1 MKTAPHALVAVVA
14 GCLLLTACAQSNAN
28 GETQP
33 GADATGAITFV
44 STGGKFQEAQTQ
56 AWQVPF
62 TEKTGIGFVND
73 GPVDESKMKAMV
85 DGGKV
90 TWDVLDT
97 SAGAA
102 GQYCGKYLEPLDFTV
117 VDRSKFDP
125 KTVGDCGVPAYFYS
139 TLLMYDTS
147 KFADNPPTSVA
158 DFFDL
163 DKYPGKRIVPPELSV
178 GLLEFALLGDGVAPD
193 QLYPLDVDRALRKLD
208 SIKAKTTFSTTY
220 GQIQQ
225 AMVDQQVTMALTST
239 ARAEAV
245 LRAGA
250 PFTAVWDKT
259 VVNWD
264 DLVIPKGSPNK
275 DAAMQFIAL
284 ATDDGPS
291 SDFSRLSSTL
301 PVNKDIATQFD
312 DVQEAINPFAPGRE
326 DGIVYGDALWWSE
339 NLDTVTDKFTNWL
352 VG

>member
-1 MKTAPHALVAVVA
+1 MKSASHALTTTVAACLVLA
-14 GCLLLTACAQSNAN
+14 GCAQSSATD
-28 GETQP
+28 EDA
-33 GADATGAITFV
+33 GADATGKITFV
-44 STGGKFQEAQTQ
+44 STGGKFQEAQIQ
-56 AWQVPF
+56 AWQVPY
-62 TEKTGIGFVND
+62 TNETGIGFVND

-102 GQYCGKYLEPLDFTV
+102 GQYCGQYLEPLDFTI
-117 VDRSKFDP
+117 VDRTKFDP
-125 KTVGDCGVPAYFYS
+125 ETVGDCGVPAYFYS

-147 KFADNPPTSVA
+147 KFGTNPPTTVA

-178 GLLEFALLGDGVAPD
+178 GLLEFALLGDGVPPD

-208 SIKAKTTFSTTY
+208 TIKSKTIFSTTY

-245 LRAGA
+245 LRSGA

-275 DAAMQFIAL
+275 DAAMRFIAT
-284 ATDDGPS
+284 ATDDQPS

-312 DVQEAINPFAPGRE
+312 NVQEAINPFAE
-326 DGIVYGDALWWSE
+326 DRKDGVVYGDAKWWSE
-339 NLDTVTDKFTNWL
+339 NLDSVTDKFTNWL

>member
-1 MKTAPHALVAVVA
+1 MNSALRGIAA
-14 GCLLLTACAQSNAN
+14 ASATCLLLAGCGQSEAS
-28 GETQP
+28 GGAGGAAP
-33 GADATGAITFV
+33 GKITFV
-44 STGGKFQEAQTQ
+44 STGGNFQEAQIE

-62 TEKTGIGFVND
+62 TEKTGTGFVND

-85 DGGKV
+85 DGGRV
-90 TWDVLDT
+90 SWDVLDT

-102 GQYCGKYLEPLDFTV
+102 GQYCGEYLEPLDFSVIDKT
-117 VDRSKFDP
+117 KFDP
-125 KTVGDCGVPAYFYS
+125 ETVGDCGVPAYFYS

-147 KFADNPPTSVA
+147 KFSEDPPTSVA

-208 SIKAKTTFSTTY
+208 SIKSRTIFSTTY

-225 AMVDQQVTMALTST
+225 SMVDQQVTMALTST

-264 DLVIPKGSPNK
+264 DLVIPRGAPNK
-275 DAAMQFIAL
+275 DAAMAFIAN

-301 PVNKDIATQFD
+301 PVNKDIETQFD
-312 DVQEAINPFAPGRE
+312 DVQEAINPFAADRS
-326 DGIVYGDALWWSE
+326 DGVVYGNAQWWAD
-339 NLDTVTDKFTNWL
+339 NLDDVTNTFTNWL